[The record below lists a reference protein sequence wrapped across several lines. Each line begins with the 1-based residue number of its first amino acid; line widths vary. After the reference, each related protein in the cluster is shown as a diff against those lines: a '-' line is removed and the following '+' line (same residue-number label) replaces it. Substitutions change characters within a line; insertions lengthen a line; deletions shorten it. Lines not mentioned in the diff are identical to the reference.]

1 MGAVTLIL
9 GIIILLLILGV
20 VPVVLGILVTPWIHR
35 ENADSVTFNYIVG
48 ILIMLCLMQ
57 LFSVPMTLAKV
68 HFSKL
73 VFWYNV
79 VLAVLVVCALCL
91 RHKALKKSIL
101 GAVERIRSAGKIWI
115 FAIAAIYI
123 PIVILNFY
131 TPFIYGDDKTYL
143 TMVNDMIS
151 SDTLYLVDTITGE
164 MLTWVSAKYALSSY
178 WTFLAYL
185 AKMTGIHPLILC
197 KTILCYFI
205 IPMYYAV
212 QMLLASWLFRNDK
225 RKMAVYLL
233 FVNLVSV
240 FGGFSNYT
248 ITYRLLT
255 WIWQSK
261 AFLALIV
268 MPFLFYF
275 ANLIFEKKTKV
286 PEYILLA
293 VTIVA
298 ACSTTLTGAG
308 LAVAMVAA
316 LALLYAIKRKR
327 FGILIGTGIACSPA
341 LFLLVVYLKYDII
354 VSAVNRFLF

>member
-1 MGAVTLIL
+1 MEAGRLIL
-9 GIIILLLILGV
+9 GIIILLVVLGI
-20 VPVVLGILVTPWIHR
+20 VPVLLGILVTPRIHR

-48 ILIMLCLMQ
+48 IMLMLCIMQ
-57 LFSVPMTLAKV
+57 IFSVPMTLAKQS
-68 HFSKL
+68 FSRL
-73 VFWYNV
+73 VLGYSA
-79 VLAVLVVCALCL
+79 VLAVLALCALFL
-91 RHKALKKSIL
+91 RRKALQQSFRT
-101 GAVERIRSAGKIWI
+101 AAERIRGAGKLW
-115 FAIAAIYI
+115 IAAVVLIYV
-123 PIVILNFY
+123 PIIILTFY
-131 TPFIYGDDKTYL
+131 TTFIYGDDKTYL
-143 TMVNDMIS
+143 TMVNDIVS

-164 MLTWVSAKYALSSY
+164 MQSWVSAKYALSSY

-185 AKMTGIHPLILC
+185 AKVTGIHPLILC
-197 KTILCYFI
+197 KTVLLYFI

-212 QMLLASWLFRNDK
+212 QGLFASWLFRNDK
-225 RKMAVYLL
+225 RKMAVYML

-255 WIWQSK
+255 WVWQSK

-275 ANLIFEKKTKV
+275 ANLMFEKRTKV
-286 PEYILLA
+286 AEYLLLA

-316 LALLYAIKRKR
+316 LAFLYAVKRKR
-327 FGILIGTGIACSPA
+327 FGILVGTGLACSPA
-341 LFLLVVYLKYDII
+341 LLLVVVYLKYDLI
-354 VSAVNRFLF
+354 VSAVNRLLF